1 MVESGIGRLLYVDKK
16 SLYLTPFEES
26 VKGSCFY
33 IEQSSEFSETE
44 KEQLIKLR
52 SKVLAVSSGDMR
64 VLNRR
69 IQIIEQLC
77 GLLGCLGVG
86 LWSFGISV
94 WLLVVDLGVSL
105 SWASSVFAIAFVLS
119 LIAIALDA
127 QFPTQPTFLLPYSK
141 VAFDHGHA

>member
-94 WLLVVDLGVSL
+94 WLLGLLRSRGQLVVGFKCLCHCFCS
-105 SWASSVFAIAFVLS
+105 
-119 LIAIALDA
+119 
-127 QFPTQPTFLLPYSK
+127 LPYRYCT
-141 VAFDHGHA
+141 